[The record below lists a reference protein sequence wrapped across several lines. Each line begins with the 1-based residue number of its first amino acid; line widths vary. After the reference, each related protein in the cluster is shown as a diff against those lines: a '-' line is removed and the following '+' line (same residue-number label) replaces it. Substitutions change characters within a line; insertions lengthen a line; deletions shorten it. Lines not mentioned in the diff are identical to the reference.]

1 MKPTLRIAAR
11 HALSAGLATSAWR
24 KQDDSMP
31 SSLIQAAAGC
41 SGNGGNRSYGSNGQP
56 CAYAGSG
63 FGNVPRHE
71 IDTPIY
77 REVAM

>member
-11 HALSAGLATSAWR
+11 PALSAGLATSAWR
-24 KQDDSMP
+24 TQGGSMP
-31 SSLIQAAAGC
+31 SSLMQAAAGC
-41 SGNGGNRSYGSNGQP
+41 SGSGGKRVYGSNGQP
-56 CAYAGSG
+56 SALTGTG
-63 FGNVPRHE
+63 FSNMPRHE